1 MASSAV
7 LSFLFILVLFS
18 SPQIQGRESKFFS
31 KVTHN
36 SSPTEAAKEPSSEFP
51 DTPVYAP
58 TPAPA
63 PGPASELFQSD
74 TLDGYGLYGRGSK
87 EFSPTTV
94 SENEVVPEEL
104 TDESYKELAETS
116 YTNNNNRY
124 STEYYKNNGH
134 TTEQQGMSDTRFLE
148 NGKYS
153 YTPNT
158 YSTNSNKNGYSS
170 SYRNNGYSTSSSNNN
185 GYSTEKQG
193 MSDTRFLENGKYSY
207 TPDTYSTNSNKNG
220 YSSSYRN
227 NGYSTS
233 SSRNNGYSTEKQGMS
248 DTRFL
253 ENGKY
258 HYDPNNENHY
268 VDGYNTEKGSTSNE
282 FYYSNTENS
291 NEFNSMEEYQRQQEE
306 YQQGQEEYVP

>member
-1 MASSAV
+1 MAPSAV

-18 SPQIQGRESKFFS
+18 SPQIQARESKFFS
-31 KVTHN
+31 KVTHY
-36 SSPTEAAKEPSSEFP
+36 SSPTEAAKEPSSEYP
-51 DTPVYAP
+51 EAPVYAP

-74 TLDGYGLYGRGSK
+74 TLDGYGLYGRGSN
-87 EFSPTTV
+87 EFSPATV

-116 YTNNNNRY
+116 YSNNNNRY
-124 STEYYKNNGH
+124 NTEYYKNNGH

-153 YTPNT
+153 YKPDT
-158 YSTNSNKNGYSS
+158 YSTDSNKNGYSS
-170 SYRNNGYSTSSSNNN
+170 SYRNNGYSTSSSHNNGYSTSSSHNNGYSTSSSYNN

-193 MSDTRFLENGKYSY
+193 MSDTRFLENGKY
-207 TPDTYSTNSNKNG
+207 
-220 YSSSYRN
+220 
-227 NGYSTS
+227 
-233 SSRNNGYSTEKQGMS
+233 
-248 DTRFL
+248 
-253 ENGKY
+253 Y
-258 HYDPNNENHY
+258 HDLNNENHY

>member
-1 MASSAV
+1 MAPSAV

-18 SPQIQGRESKFFS
+18 SPQIQARESKFFS
-31 KVTHN
+31 KVTHY
-36 SSPTEAAKEPSSEFP
+36 SSPTEAAKEPSSEYP
-51 DTPVYAP
+51 EAPVSAP

-74 TLDGYGLYGRGSK
+74 TLDGYGLYGRGSN
-87 EFSPTTV
+87 EFSPATV

-116 YTNNNNRY
+116 YSNNNNRY

-153 YTPNT
+153 YN
-158 YSTNSNKNGYSS
+158 
-170 SYRNNGYSTSSSNNN
+170 
-185 GYSTEKQG
+185 
-193 MSDTRFLENGKYSY
+193 
-207 TPDTYSTNSNKNG
+207 PDTYSTNSNKNG

-233 SSRNNGYSTEKQGMS
+233 SSHNNGYSTEKQGMS

-258 HYDPNNENHY
+258 YHDLNNENHY